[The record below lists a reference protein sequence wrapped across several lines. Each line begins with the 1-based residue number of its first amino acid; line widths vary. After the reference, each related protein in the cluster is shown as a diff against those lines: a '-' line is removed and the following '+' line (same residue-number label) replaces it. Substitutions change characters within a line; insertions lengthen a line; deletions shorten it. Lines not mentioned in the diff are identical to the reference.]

1 MAVYY
6 ISGPMTG
13 IEDFNI
19 PAFDLAAERV
29 RNLGHIVFNPAENFG
44 RDVTLDKWRYMEVDL
59 AAVRAC
65 DGVVL
70 LPGWDR
76 SQGALEEVREA
87 KRHGRDILMLH
98 EVKPCTE

>member
-13 IEDFNI
+13 IEDFNR
-19 PAFDLAAERV
+19 PMFDLTAERL
-29 RNLGHIVFNPAENFG
+29 RNLGHIVFNPSETFG
-44 RDVTLDKWRYMEVDL
+44 RDTTLDKWRYMEIDL

-65 DGVVL
+65 DAVVL

-76 SQGALEEVREA
+76 SEGALQEVQEA
-87 KRHGRDILMLH
+87 KRHGKDILMLH
-98 EVKPCTE
+98 EVQQCNG